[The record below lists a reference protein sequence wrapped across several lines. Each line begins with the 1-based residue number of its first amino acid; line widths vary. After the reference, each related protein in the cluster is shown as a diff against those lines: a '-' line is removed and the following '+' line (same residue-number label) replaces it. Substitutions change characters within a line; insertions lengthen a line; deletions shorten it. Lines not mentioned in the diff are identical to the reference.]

1 MTWSK
6 KLGLALL
13 SLLAIIL
20 AYQLGKQIGAWIIQS
35 GTIIS

>member
-6 KLGLALL
+6 KFALALL
-13 SLLAIIL
+13 GLLAIIL

>member
-6 KLGLALL
+6 KFALALL
-13 SLLAIIL
+13 SLLAIVV
-20 AYQLGKQIGAWIIQS
+20 AYQLGKQIGAWIIRS

>member
-6 KLGLALL
+6 KFALALL

>member
-1 MTWSK
+1 MTLSK
-6 KLGLALL
+6 KFALALL